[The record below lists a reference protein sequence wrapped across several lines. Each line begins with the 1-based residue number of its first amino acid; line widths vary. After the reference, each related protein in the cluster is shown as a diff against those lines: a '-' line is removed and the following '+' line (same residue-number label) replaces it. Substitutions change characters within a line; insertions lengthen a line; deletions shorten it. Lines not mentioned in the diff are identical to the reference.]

1 MNWPSPIEKI
11 ILYSGA
17 DFDALFASWLF
28 VRNVAFAKYAKFD
41 FVKIGETWKNEPVDS
56 DSAVVHIDTGGGRFD
71 HHGGKNKSATRIM
84 VAELGLE
91 NDPVLKK
98 LLALIEAYE
107 NADKMEFYAPSQLIT
122 GWYYLYRTNPK
133 LVLERAFEVFDILY
147 GQEKQRIEIEAKSDQ
162 VDWRDCNG
170 KKVAVLDEIAQLRD
184 WCFDNG
190 ADLVVW
196 KNTNNAVPY
205 YGIQVSRNQDL
216 SLSKVVAALRKAE
229 AAARN
234 VALEGIDLEVIEE
247 LESLPGWYLHHSGKL
262 ILCGSRKKP
271 LKKHEVSLLPFDEI
285 VKTISDNL

>member
-28 VRNVAFAKYAKFD
+28 VRNVPFAKYAKFD
-41 FVKIGETWKNEPVDS
+41 FVKIGETWKNEPADS
-56 DSAVVHIDTGGGRFD
+56 DPAIVHIDTGGGRFD

-84 VAELGLE
+84 VAELGLV
-91 NDPVLKK
+91 NDEALKK

-133 LVLERAFEVFDILY
+133 LVLERAFELFDILH
-147 GQEKQRIEIEAKSDQ
+147 GQEKQRVEIEAKSDQ
-162 VDWRDCNG
+162 VRWEERNG
-170 KKVAVLDEIAQLRD
+170 TKIAVLDEIAQLRD

-190 ADLVVW
+190 AEIVAW
-196 KNTNNAVPY
+196 KNTNNGIPY
-205 YGIQVSRNQDL
+205 YGIQVSRNSNN
-216 SLSKVVAALRKAE
+216 SLERIVAALRKLESSMRKVDLGE
-229 AAARN
+229 AN
-234 VALEGIDLEVIEE
+234 LETIEE
-247 LESLPGWYLHHSGKL
+247 LEKLPGWYLHHSKKL

-271 LKKHEVSLLPFDEI
+271 LKKHEVSLLSFDQI
-285 VKTISDNL
+285 VETISENI

>member
-41 FVKIGETWKNEPVDS
+41 FVKIGETWKNQPVDS
-56 DSAVVHIDTGGGRFD
+56 DPNVVHIDTGGGKFD

-84 VAELGLE
+84 VTELGLGD
-91 NDPVLKK
+91 DPALKR
-98 LLALIEAYE
+98 LLSLIEAYE

-133 LVLERAFEVFDILY
+133 SVLERAFEVFDILY
-147 GQEKQRIEIEAKSDQ
+147 GQEKQRVEIESQSDK
-162 VDWRDCNG
+162 VDWREFNG

-190 ADLVVW
+190 ADIVVW
-196 KNTNNAVPY
+196 KNTNNGVPY
-205 YGIQVSRNQDL
+205 YGIQVSRKLDF
-216 SLSKVVAALRKAE
+216 SLGKVVAALRSSE
-229 AAARN
+229 AVARR
-234 VALEGIDLEVIEE
+234 VELEATDLEVIEE
-247 LESLPGWYLHHSGKL
+247 LEKLPGWYLHHSGKL

-271 LKKHEVSLLPFDEI
+271 LKKHEVSLLTFDQI
-285 VKTISDNL
+285 VKIISENL

>member
-41 FVKIGETWKNEPVDS
+41 FVKIGETWKNEAADS
-56 DSAVVHIDTGGGRFD
+56 DPAVVHIDTGGGRFD

-84 VAELGLE
+84 VSELGLE
-91 NDPVLKK
+91 EDPALKK
-98 LLALIEAYE
+98 LLLLIEAYE

-147 GQEKQRIEIEAKSDQ
+147 GQEKQRVEIEAKSGQ
-162 VDWRDCNG
+162 VDWRDCQG

-190 ADLVVW
+190 ADVVVW
-196 KNTNNAVPY
+196 KNTNNGVPY
-205 YGIQVSRNQDL
+205 FGIQVSRKLDF
-216 SLSKVVAALRKAE
+216 SLRKVVAALRKAE
-229 AAARN
+229 AGARS
-234 VALEGIDLEVIEE
+234 VDLGETDLEMIEE
-247 LESLPGWYLHHSGKL
+247 LEKLPGWYLHHSEKL

-271 LKKHEVSLLPFDEI
+271 LKKHEVSLLSFDKV
-285 VKTISDNL
+285 VKTISENL